1 MMVPSADRRPTNRAV
16 PLAAHV
22 PAGGG
27 GTSLALAG
35 IRVDVQ
41 ATGHDV
47 REIYRRFVGRRDTQ
61 GRVP

>member
-1 MMVPSADRRPTNRAV
+1 MIVPSAERRPTNRAV

-27 GTSLALAG
+27 GTSLAVAE

-41 ATGHDV
+41 ATEHDAH
-47 REIYRRFVGRRDTQ
+47 EIYRRFVGRRDTQ
-61 GRVP
+61 GRMQ